1 MGKAVVLDS
10 SALLALLALLR
21 GDTGAERVGAWIDGA
36 AIRAVMLSDVAAR
49 DLGGAQAGVEAAM
62 RLIDIEVVEF
72 NREQALLA
80 AALRPLTRD
89 RGLPLGDRACLA
101 LAATRGVAALTGDR
115 IRASLDVGIAVELVW

>member
-10 SALLALLALLR
+10 SALLALLR

-36 AIRAVMLSDVAAR
+36 AISAVMLSDVADKLH
-49 DLGGAQAGVEAAM
+49 DLGGAQPEVEAAM

-115 IRASLDVGIAVELVW
+115 ISESLDVGIAVELVW